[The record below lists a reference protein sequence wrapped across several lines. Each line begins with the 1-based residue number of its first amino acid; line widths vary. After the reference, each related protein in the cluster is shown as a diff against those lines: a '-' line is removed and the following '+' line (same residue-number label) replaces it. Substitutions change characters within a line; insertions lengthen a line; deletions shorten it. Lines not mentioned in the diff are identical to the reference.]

1 MLKVLLAKMHC
12 MRILLL
18 ADSDLITLE
27 KIKYPSTQLLQ
38 LSRFLKIVHA
48 KVLDNLGL
56 K

>member
-27 KIKYPSTQLLQ
+27 KIKYPS
-38 LSRFLKIVHA
+38 S
-48 KVLDNLGL
+48 LDFKKLCMQ
-56 K
+56 KFPII